1 MRKLLLTS
9 LTIFYCFVLSAQSV
23 EVQADYNSAGDCVF
37 SAYNNSK
44 VPVFLHLKFGD
55 LQNTS
60 FSEPVPYVKQLTP
73 GFNDLFTLLRYEGED
88 VPRFNYEI
96 KMFRSNPLAKIDFD
110 FPYLIPLQEGKTAMF
125 FDVESIDGFWGQGK
139 LSSWTAVGFRVEPGE
154 DVIASRNGIVV
165 EIVGAERKGDAAS
178 WYNTW
183 TNAVTVLQPDG
194 TLLCYHNLTVDEK
207 SLKPGDKI
215 YAGQILGQVIQGA
228 SDLVLLMYYTSL
240 FSDDPKFIIPKFIHD
255 DGKTDILNSSTPY
268 VVTHPYEVR
277 ALEMTKKEQRQV
289 LGKNLK
295 SQ

>member
-1 MRKLLLTS
+1 MRKLLLTTFS
-9 LTIFYCFVLSAQSV
+9 IFCFYILSAQSV
-23 EVQADYNSAGDCVF
+23 EVQADYNSVGDCLF

-110 FPYLIPLQEGKTAMF
+110 FPYLIPFQEGKEATF
-125 FDVESIDGFWGQGK
+125 FDVENINGFWGQDK
-139 LSSWTAVGFRVEPGE
+139 LTSWTAVGFRAESGE
-154 DVIASRNGIVV
+154 EVFASRSGIVV

-183 TNAVTVLQPDG
+183 TNTVTVLQPDG
-194 TLLCYHNLTVDEK
+194 TLLCYHNLTINEK
-207 SLKPGDKI
+207 TFKPGDKI
-215 YAGQILGQVIQGA
+215 YAGQKLGQVRRGVNN
-228 SDLVLLMYYTSL
+228 LVLIIYYTSL

-255 DGKTDILNSSTPY
+255 DGNKDILNSTTPY
-268 VVTHPYEVR
+268 VVSHPYEVR

-289 LGKNLK
+289 LGKK
-295 SQ
+295 K

>member
-9 LTIFYCFVLSAQSV
+9 FSIFCFYILSAQSV
-23 EVQADYNSAGDCVF
+23 EVQADYNSVGDCVF
-37 SAYNNSK
+37 TAYNNSK

-60 FSEPVPYVKQLTP
+60 FPEPVPYVKQLTP
-73 GFNDLFTLLRYEGED
+73 GFNDLFTLLRYDGED

-110 FPYLIPLQEGKTAMF
+110 FPYLIPIQEGKEVTF
-125 FDVESIDGFWGQGK
+125 FDVENIDGFWGQGK
-139 LSSWTAVGFRVEPGE
+139 LKSWTAVGFRAESGE
-154 DVIASRNGIVV
+154 DVMAIRNGIVV

-194 TLLCYHNLTVDEK
+194 TLLSYHNLTVNEK
-207 SLKPGDKI
+207 TLKPGDKI
-215 YAGQILGQVIQGA
+215 YAGQKIGQLLKGA
-228 SDLVLLMYYTSL
+228 NDLVLLIYYTSL

-255 DGKTDILNSSTPY
+255 NGKIDILNSSTRY
-268 VVTHPYEVR
+268 FVTHPYDVR
-277 ALEMTKKEQRQV
+277 AREMTKKEQRQV
-289 LGKNLK
+289 LGKKN
-295 SQ
+295 